1 MNGLI
6 INMGESIID
15 SSEYFA
21 GYAVDQY
28 NNHLLVT
35 NLNVLMKMDNG
46 TWSGLLETRDEQNS
60 IRLLKAHSPV
70 MLEENGPEQYVA
82 KNIIGKSLR
91 LIGGVKTWM
100 RGRNRF
106 GRPCDFQV
114 QLKKLD
120 LKVEL
125 DNLMLF
131 ALCAVGAI

>member
-1 MNGLI
+1 MYRSRVW
-6 INMGESIID
+6 GESIID
-15 SSEYFA
+15 SSIIDFA

-28 NNHLLVT
+28 NNHLVVT
-35 NLNVLMKMDNG
+35 NRNVLMKMNNG
-46 TWSGLLETRDEQNS
+46 TWSDSLEIRDEQNS

-82 KNIIGKSLR
+82 KNMIGKSFR
-91 LIGGVKTWM
+91 LIGGVKTWI

-114 QLKKLD
+114 QLKKVD